1 MYFGFSVSDCF
12 DLRYQPASNARRD
25 LPYALERIIS
35 QLLARNPS
43 SRPTAGEV
51 INLIDAIEL
60 GTSPID
66 GALVRR
72 RSSFSDVSHL
82 HFRLIIVKLTDLQ
95 LVELDEPS
103 TSQTLA
109 LPAPQPV
116 ARTSSRLRRSV
127 FTVSALV
134 KV

>member
-1 MYFGFSVSDCF
+1 MYFGFSVSDCLN
-12 DLRYQPASNARRD
+12 LRYQPASNARRD

-82 HFRLIIVKLTDLQ
+82 HFRN
-95 LVELDEPS
+95 
-103 TSQTLA
+103 
-109 LPAPQPV
+109 
-116 ARTSSRLRRSV
+116 
-127 FTVSALV
+127 
-134 KV
+134 